1 MAGRDHDDRGCEAP
15 DRRDL
20 ADPRPEV
27 TGAEPQV
34 IQRLFDDVAPTY
46 DLLNRVLSVGLDGR
60 WRDRTAAL
68 LRPEPGDLLVDVCGG
83 TGDLALAVQ
92 RQYPE
97 CRVLLTDFAQEMLR
111 RALPK
116 VRVASAASPMVVSAD
131 ACRLPLRDGSCSGYT
146 VAWGIRNLRS
156 ARAGLEEARRVLK
169 PSGRLAILEFLRPT
183 GAFGWARSAGLR
195 ALVPPVVWCVARR
208 HAGAYRY
215 LVRSI
220 MRFLSVAEMGALLE
234 ECGFT
239 DIEVHPQLLGIA
251 TIVGATR
258 R

>member
-1 MAGRDHDDRGCEAP
+1 
-15 DRRDL
+15 
-20 ADPRPEV
+20 
-27 TGAEPQV
+27 
-34 IQRLFDDVAPTY
+34 
-46 DLLNRVLSVGLDGR
+46 VLSVGLDER

-68 LRPEPGDLLVDVCGG
+68 LRPKAGDLLVDVCGG

-92 RQYPE
+92 RRYPE
-97 CRVLLTDFAQEMLR
+97 CRGLLTDFAQEMLR
-111 RALPK
+111 LGVPK
-116 VRVASAASPMVVSAD
+116 IEASRGLLVVSAD
-131 ACRLPLRDGSCSGYT
+131 ACRLPLPDASCAGFT
-146 VAWGIRNLRS
+146 AAWGIRNLHS
-156 ARAGLEEARRVLK
+156 ARAGLEEAHRVLQ
-169 PSGRLAILEFLRPT
+169 PGGRLAILEFFRPT
-183 GAFGWARSAGLR
+183 GAFGRARSAGLR
-195 ALVPPVVWCVARR
+195 ALVPLVVWCVARR

-220 MRFLSVAEMGALLE
+220 MRFLSVAEMRALLE